1 MWRAPSPGPLDIDT
15 MLRRASRRIW
25 LERSRGQGYQQL
37 NVLSR
42 KTLDR
47 LIRQTIAEVADR
59 LRAEGAQSVAQTE
72 ARLATE
78 SRRELDALLRKVQEL
93 GAPPEGDVYVED
105 PDAEP
110 EHQRIPFTGALLE
123 PGRGLDVGTVHLTAS
138 ARSRKS
144 GELLL
149 NVERN
154 ALLEVRADGV
164 TQALLRKFGIDCV
177 VRGPKAYLIG
187 DPAYDLATVFDK
199 PIRRPLKENA
209 ASGADPDGA
218 LMARDLLERVLGRPR
233 KPGEV
238 CVYSVPADPAEGTVN
253 FIYFRG
259 VVENALRAL
268 GYVPRPMIDSHVI
281 IQSEFQNAEYTG
293 IGVTCGAGMINVCVA
308 CKGLPALTF
317 STSRGGDWIDENV
330 ARSIGVAAAQVRSV
344 KERAMHL
351 YRPDDP
357 VQGAVAIYY
366 RHLLQDLF
374 DAFRRKI
381 SEAAWIPA
389 SSKPMDI
396 VCAGGAAMVDG
407 FLDLFREEFHK
418 AQLPVPVGEIR
429 LAKDPL
435 HAVAAGCQRAAQEE
449 MQAQVDDAAAGEPAL
464 IAPAVPVRAP
474 DPPPPAPLPA
484 AVPASVPAP
493 VRAPVPA
500 PRTYYPGLRPVR
512 LRADD

>member
-1 MWRAPSPGPLDIDT
+1 

-25 LERSRGQGYQQL
+25 LERSQGQGYQRL

-47 LIRQTIAEVADR
+47 LIRQTIAEVAEGM
-59 LRAEGAQSVAQTE
+59 RAEGAQSLAQTE

-93 GAPPEGDVYVED
+93 NVAAPEEDVYVED
-105 PDAEP
+105 PDAEQ
-110 EHQRIPFTGALLE
+110 ERRRTPFNSLFVE
-123 PGRGLDVGTVHLTAS
+123 PGRGLDLGTGHLTAT
-138 ARSRKS
+138 ARSRKT
-144 GELLL
+144 GELLI

-164 TQALLRKFGIDCV
+164 TQALLRKFGIECV

-209 ASGADPDGA
+209 SSGADPEGA
-218 LMARDLLERVLGRPR
+218 LLAKDLLERVLGRPR
-233 KPGEV
+233 KPGEI
-238 CVYSVPADPAEGTVN
+238 CVYSVPADPVESAVN
-253 FIYFRG
+253 FIYTRG
-259 VVENALRAL
+259 VVENALRDL
-268 GYVPRPMIDSHVI
+268 GYNPRPMIDSHVI

-330 ARSIGVAAAQVRSV
+330 ARSIGIAPAQVRSV

-374 DAFRRKI
+374 EAFRRKV
-381 SEAAWIPA
+381 SEAAWIP
-389 SSKPMDI
+389 SSPKPMDI
-396 VCAGGAAMVDG
+396 VCAGGPVMVDG
-407 FLDLFREEFHK
+407 FLEMFREEFRK
-418 AQLPVPVGEIR
+418 AQLPFPVGDIR
-429 LAKDPL
+429 LAKEPL
-435 HAVAAGCQRAAQEE
+435 YAVAAGCQRAAQEE
-449 MQAQVDDAAAGEPAL
+449 MQIVTDEPA
-464 IAPAVPVRAP
+464 VRDEAA
-474 DPPPPAPLPA
+474 PPPPVVLERSPVVTTAPAPT
-484 AVPASVPAP
+484 AVPPASVAPAP
-493 VRAPVPA
+493 AAPARTPA
-500 PRTYYPGLRPVR
+500 PGPRTYYPGLQPVR
-512 LRADD
+512 LRSDD